1 MGRSKIFYA
10 LCVCFFTLCT
20 NAQERTMLDGRVL
33 NNLSIL
39 ENVYLKN
46 ISTGR
51 SLITDMNG
59 EFSLLTKLGDTLI
72 FSHIGMKDHIEFV
85 DAKDIENNNLIISM
99 TNITNQLEE
108 VNITDV
114 SKINAVSLGI
124 IPKEIRSYTQYERR
138 LETAGDFKWIHL
150 LGLLGGSLEVDP
162 ILNAINGRTKQLKK
176 NIKLERKIKNIGI
189 LEGHRDFLQNAI
201 GLSEKQIGRLIY
213 LAAEEENV
221 QEIIDSNNK
230 GRIEIFLLETWLKFK
245 QDDE

>member
-189 LEGHRDFLQNAI
+189 LEGYRDFLQNAI